1 MLQGY
6 KWLLTGHPRSSPFN
20 NQSDLK
26 KTYIKLLPSFKAS
39 KRNTKLN
46 TEHTGTRL
54 KSSHNPNEKIQI
66 SFYLLAMILLS
77 SFFFLFHMPHNF
89 ALQTRHTG
97 SIVVLS
103 TPYPPPPQLDIT
115 SSTLRTYCLLCREHL
130 EFCIIG
136 SRSWLISQPTVT
148 FLERH
153 SRISFVMLILVQKAN
168 IFIIWA
174 FALVNSGCH
183 NKVPYSG
190 WFKQQKLFSQ
200 FWRLE
205 GWDQGGSRSG
215 SRDSLHL
222 ACRGCLPA
230 VSSRGWERVLESPSL
245 RHQFWWIR
253 ALYLWPHL
261 TLITFLNTPS
271 LI

>member
-1 MLQGY
+1 MRKSKFLSIFSPWFYSPHSFSFSTCLIISHCKPDTLGPL
-6 KWLLTGHPRSSPFN
+6 WSWAHP
-20 NQSDLK
+20 
-26 KTYIKLLPSFKAS
+26 T
-39 KRNTKLN
+39 
-46 TEHTGTRL
+46 
-54 KSSHNPNEKIQI
+54 
-66 SFYLLAMILLS
+66 
-77 SFFFLFHMPHNF
+77 
-89 ALQTRHTG
+89 
-97 SIVVLS
+97 
-103 TPYPPPPQLDIT
+103 PPPQLDIT